1 MSMEVPVSSAAGILA
16 RMERLT
22 AWPLPRR
29 LFLVIGLG
37 YLFTFYDIFDVNV
50 SFVQTATSI
59 IPGATPANAS
69 RYIGLPIFANL
80 LGYVVG
86 TLVLSPLADRLGRR
100 RMLMTTMF
108 ITGVGSLLTALA
120 TRDWWFVLAR
130 GITGVGVAAD
140 LAVVNTYM
148 SEIAPRS
155 ARAKYTSGLF
165 IFSGVGALIG
175 IWLGLWLT
183 TPSAPF
189 PEGLPFALATPSFHW
204 GWRLMYAIG
213 AVLALIA
220 ILLRLELPESPRWL
234 AAKGRVEEAAA
245 VVAAMEER
253 LGLDS
258 VPLRDGP
265 ASCSPVSDPRM
276 PYGELLGSSRY
287 RRRVFLLFFV
297 WLFSYVTVYGFSA
310 GMTTLLVGAGYAPS
324 EAGLIVAV
332 GVFGMVLAGVV
343 AYLAGEVLERKT
355 YLLVA
360 AVLTIAG
367 GLVVGLAG
375 HHLGWSYFGAVLLFF
390 GQNVWVPVFY
400 AWTAENFPSR
410 ARTSGFA
417 LVDGAGHIG
426 AGVGLWAIAPFI
438 PSLGVTAGFVAMS
451 GFLLVAALIALGGI
465 ASRGKVLEEISP

>member
-1 MSMEVPVSSAAGILA
+1 MSTEVPVSSAAGILA

-108 ITGVGSLLTALA
+108 ITGIGSLLTALA

-165 IFSGVGALIG
+165 IFSGVGALLG

-234 AAKGRVEEAAA
+234 AAKGRVEEASA

-258 VPLRDGP
+258 VPQRDGP
-265 ASCSPVSDPRM
+265 ASCSSVSDPRM

-287 RRRVFLLFFV
+287 RKRVFLLFFV

>member
-1 MSMEVPVSSAAGILA
+1 MGTGVPVSSAAGILA

-22 AWPLPRR
+22 KWALPRR

-59 IPGATPANAS
+59 IPGATPADAS
-69 RYIGLPIFANL
+69 RYIGLPVFANL

-86 TLVLSPLADRLGRR
+86 TLVLSPLADRVGRR

-108 ITGVGSLLTALA
+108 ITGIGSLLTALA
-120 TRDWWFVLAR
+120 MHDWWFILAR

-148 SEIAPRS
+148 SEVAPRTR
-155 ARAKYTSGLF
+155 RAKYTSGLF

-204 GWRLMYAIG
+204 GWRLMYYIG

-253 LGLDS
+253 LGLGAFQ
-258 VPLRDGP
+258 PDGTA
-265 ASCSPVSDPRM
+265 ASFSLVSDRRA
-276 PYGELLGSSRY
+276 PYGELFGSPVY
-287 RRRVFLLFFV
+287 RKRVFLLFFV

-332 GVFGMVLAGVV
+332 GVFGMLLAGVV
-343 AYLAGEVLERKT
+343 AYLAGEVMDRKT
-355 YLLVA
+355 YLVVS
-360 AVLTIAG
+360 AVLTILG

-375 HHLGWSYFGAVLLFF
+375 HHLWLSYLGAILLFF

-451 GFLLVAALIALGGI
+451 GFLLVAAFIALGGI
-465 ASRGKVLEEISP
+465 ASRGKILEEISP